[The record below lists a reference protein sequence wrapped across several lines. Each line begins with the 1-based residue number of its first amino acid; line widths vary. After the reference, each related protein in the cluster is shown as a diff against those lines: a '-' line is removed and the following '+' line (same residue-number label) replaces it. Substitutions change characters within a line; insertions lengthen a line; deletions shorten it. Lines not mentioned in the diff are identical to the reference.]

1 MASRVSPT
9 LTTSVTPGTRSLR
22 IRSIPALSVTVDAGH
37 DTQAPMS
44 STVTTPESSATSIS
58 MMSPLSAWMAGRIA
72 WMVSST

>member
-1 MASRVSPT
+1 M
-9 LTTSVTPGTRSLR
+9 
-22 IRSIPALSVTVDAGH
+22 PALRVTVEAGH

-44 STVTTPESSATSIS
+44 STVTTPVSSSTSIS